1 MGDPRGPSGVATG
14 SDPLATA
21 DRPPAGTVIASRYRL
36 QRRISARGPLS
47 LWRGDDLVLARPV
60 AVHILAG
67 NVDAAA
73 TRRFIDAAIAAG
85 QVISPAA
92 TATFDADDLGDLSYV
107 VSEWVEGVSLAQLLS
122 DGPLPTGRMRGLL
135 LPVATVLAEAHT
147 HGVHHGQLQPSDVV
161 VTGHGGVKVLGLGL
175 KVPEQAPTGS
185 EPAEDTGSSGDGGSS
200 GPGGSAGSTGSTTP
214 PRTLS
219 TSVAEQ
225 ADVRAL
231 GALVYASLT
240 GRWPLAGGELPP
252 APLDEAGRIC
262 APRQVRAGV
271 PRQADAIATAA
282 LGLDGRQTVAPLR
295 SAAEVAAALDSL
307 PYEQDPPTPP
317 TSSAPAIPPRS
328 PRPATALP
336 PRRPVPPGY
345 GRPARRRRVSP
356 IAAGVV
362 LLVAI
367 AAVVSVLLA
376 VNSGG
381 GSSPTPPASAP
392 TTKKP
397 ASPATVLTPAKVSD
411 FDPYGHPPTEQPQLV
426 AQAHDNNPGTAWL
439 TETYTNAQLG
449 SLKPGVG
456 LRLDMGHPVTIG
468 QLQLTFPFA
477 GQAVEVRAGD
487 TDSTSIDSYPV
498 VWSNGSTGTSAL
510 VTPSTTAPH
519 RYWVIWLT
527 RLVPQNG
534 GFQGGVAEIVA
545 RS

>member
-1 MGDPRGPSGVATG
+1 MTPG
-14 SDPLATA
+14 SL
-21 DRPPAGTVIASRYRL
+21 IASRYRL
-36 QRRISARGPLS
+36 ESRVFVHGPLS

-60 AVHILAG
+60 AVHILTG
-67 NVDAAA
+67 EIDARQA
-73 TRRFIDAAIAAG
+73 RRFIDSAVAAG
-85 QVISPAA
+85 QVASPAA
-92 TATFDADDLGDLSYV
+92 TATFDADDLADLSYV

-135 LPVATVLAEAHT
+135 LPVATLLAEAHA
-147 HGVHHGQLQPSDVV
+147 HGVQHGRLQPSDVV

-175 KVPEQAPTGS
+175 VVPDQAR
-185 EPAEDTGSSGDGGSS
+185 SGGES
-200 GPGGSAGSTGSTTP
+200 GPGTDDQAPAAESPTSSRGGSTSADE
-214 PRTLS
+214 R
-219 TSVAEQ
+219 

-240 GRWPLAGGELPP
+240 GRWPLPGAELPP

-282 LGLDGRQTVAPLR
+282 LGLEGRQTVAPLR

-317 TSSAPAIPPRS
+317 TPPTTARS
-328 PRPATALP
+328 PRPPTTVP
-336 PRRPVPPGY
+336 PRRPAAAPAY
-345 GRPARRRRVSP
+345 GRQPRRRRPVSP
-356 IAAGVV
+356 VAAGVV

-367 AAVVSVLLA
+367 AAVVSVVLA
-376 VNSGG
+376 MNSGG
-381 GSSPTPPASAP
+381 GSPPAPSAGASPSSAP
-392 TTKKP
+392 VKP
-397 ASPATVLTPAKVSD
+397 AAVIAPASVTD
-411 FDPYGHPPTEQPQLV
+411 FDPYGSPPTEQSQLV

-456 LRLDMGHPVTIG
+456 LRLDMGRAVSVR

-477 GQAVEVRAGD
+477 GQSVEVRAGD
-487 TDSTSIDSYPV
+487 ADTTSIDSYPV
-498 VWSNGSTGTSAL
+498 VWSDGSAGTSTVA
-510 VTPSTTAPH
+510 TPNTTAPH
-519 RYWVIWLT
+519 RYWIIWLT

-534 GFQGGVAEIVA
+534 GFQGGVSEVVV

>member
-14 SDPLATA
+14 ADPLTPA
-21 DRPPAGTVIASRYRL
+21 DRLTPGTLIATRYRL
-36 QRRISARGPLS
+36 ESRVSARGSLS

-60 AVHILAG
+60 AVHVLTG
-67 NVDAAA
+67 SPDAAH
-73 TRRFIDAAIAAG
+73 TRRFIDSAVAAG

-122 DGPLPTGRMRGLL
+122 DGPLPNGRMRGLL
-135 LPVATVLAEAHT
+135 LPVATMLAEAHA
-147 HGVHHGQLQPSDVV
+147 HGVQHGRLQPSDVV

-175 KVPEQAPTGS
+175 LAPDGTHPESNGS
-185 EPAEDTGSSGDGGSS
+185 MDLDSDAGNGASS
-200 GPGGSAGSTGSTTP
+200 P

-219 TSVAEQ
+219 MSAEER

-240 GRWPLAGGELPP
+240 GRWPLTGTELPP

-271 PRQADAIATAA
+271 TRQADAIATAA

-307 PYEQDPPTPP
+307 PYEHDPPTPP
-317 TSSAPAIPPRS
+317 IANRS
-328 PRPATALP
+328 PRPAMAAP
-336 PRRPVPPGY
+336 PLRPSSPSY
-345 GRPARRRRVSP
+345 GQSGPRRRRVSP
-356 IAAGVV
+356 LAAGVV
-362 LLVAI
+362 LVVAI
-367 AAVVSVLLA
+367 AAVVSLLLA
-376 VNSGG
+376 RNSGG
-381 GSSPTPPASAP
+381 SGSTQPPPASAS
-392 TTKKP
+392 TSKKP
-397 ASPATVLTPAKVSD
+397 ASAATVLTPASYSD
-411 FDPYGHPPTEQPQLV
+411 FDPYGHPPSEQPQLV
-426 AQAHDNNPGTAWL
+426 PQAHDNNPSTAWL

-456 LRLDMGHPVTIG
+456 LRLDMGHPVTVG

-477 GQAVEVRAGD
+477 GQSVEVRAGD
-487 TDSTSIDSYPV
+487 TDSTSVDSYPV
-498 VWSNGSTGTSAL
+498 VWSNGSAGLSAL
-510 VTPSTTAPH
+510 ATPNTAAPH

-534 GFQGGVAEIVA
+534 GFQGGVSEIVV

>member
-1 MGDPRGPSGVATG
+1 MP
-14 SDPLATA
+14 
-21 DRPPAGTVIASRYRL
+21 GTLIAARYRL
-36 QRRISARGPLS
+36 ERRVSMRGLLS

-60 AVHILAG
+60 AVHILTG
-67 NVDAAA
+67 TIDAAQ
-73 TRRFIDAAIAAG
+73 TRRFIDAAVAAG

-122 DGPLPTGRMRGLL
+122 DGPLPNGRMRGLL
-135 LPVATVLAEAHT
+135 LPVATMLAEAHA
-147 HGVHHGQLQPSDVV
+147 HGVQHGRLQPSDVV

-175 KVPEQAPTGS
+175 LAPDGTH
-185 EPAEDTGSSGDGGSS
+185 PDAGSSPTDNGSDAS
-200 GPGGSAGSTGSTTP
+200 NGASTAPRLPG
-214 PRTLS
+214 TLS
-219 TSVAEQ
+219 NSAEER

-240 GRWPLAGGELPP
+240 GRWPLTGTELPP

-271 PRQADAIATAA
+271 TRQADAIATAA

-317 TSSAPAIPPRS
+317 IASRA
-328 PRPATALP
+328 PRPATAIP
-336 PRRPVPPGY
+336 PRRPSSPAYSQPG
-345 GRPARRRRVSP
+345 PRRRRVSP
-356 IAAGVV
+356 LAAGVV
-362 LLVAI
+362 LIAAI
-367 AAVVSVLLA
+367 AAVISVVLA
-376 VNSGG
+376 LTNSGSN
-381 GSSPTPPASAP
+381 GSSSTPPASAP
-392 TTKKP
+392 TSAKP
-397 ASPATVLTPAKVSD
+397 ASPAAVLTPSSFSD
-411 FDPYGHPPTEQPQLV
+411 FDPYGQPPSEQPQLV
-426 AQAHDNNPGTAWL
+426 PLAHDNNPTTAWL

-456 LRLDMGHPVTIG
+456 LRLDMGRPVTVG

-487 TDSTSIDSYPV
+487 TDSTAIDSYPV
-498 VWSNGSTGTSAL
+498 VWSNGSAGTSAL
-510 VTPSTTAPH
+510 AKPNTTAPH

-534 GFQGGVAEIVA
+534 GFQGGVSEIVVH
-545 RS
+545 S

>member
-1 MGDPRGPSGVATG
+1 
-14 SDPLATA
+14 
-21 DRPPAGTVIASRYRL
+21 
-36 QRRISARGPLS
+36 LS

-60 AVHILAG
+60 AVHILSG
-67 NVDAAA
+67 DIDAAQ
-73 TRRFIDAAIAAG
+73 TRRFIDSAVAAG

-107 VSEWVEGVSLAQLLS
+107 VSEWVEGVSLAQLLG
-122 DGPLPTGRMRGLL
+122 DGPLPNGRMRGLL
-135 LPVATVLAEAHT
+135 LPVATMLAEAHA
-147 HGVHHGQLQPSDVV
+147 HGVQHGRLQPSDVV

-175 KVPEQAPTGS
+175 LAPDGTHT
-185 EPAEDTGSSGDGGSS
+185 EPSGTAD
-200 GPGGSAGSTGSTTP
+200 AGNDAAFA

-219 TSVAEQ
+219 MSAEER

-240 GRWPLAGGELPP
+240 GRWPLAGSELPP

-271 PRQADAIATAA
+271 TRQADAIATAA

-317 TSSAPAIPPRS
+317 IASRS
-328 PRPATALP
+328 PRPPTVIP
-336 PRRPVPPGY
+336 PRRPSSPSYAQSGP
-345 GRPARRRRVSP
+345 RRRRVSP
-356 IAAGVV
+356 LAAGVV
-362 LLVAI
+362 LIVAI
-367 AAVVSVLLA
+367 AAVVSVVLA
-376 VNSGG
+376 LNSG
-381 GSSPTPPASAP
+381 SKDSPTPPPSSASAS
-392 TTKKP
+392 KKP
-397 ASPATVLTPAKVSD
+397 ASPATILTPAAYSD
-411 FDPYGHPPTEQPQLV
+411 FDPYGQPPSEQPQLV
-426 AQAHDNNPGTAWL
+426 PLVHDNNSSTAWL

-456 LRLDMGHPVTIG
+456 LRLDMGHPVTVG

-498 VWSNGSTGTSAL
+498 VWNNGSAGMSEL
-510 VTPSTTAPH
+510 VKPNTTAPH

-534 GFQGGVAEIVA
+534 GFQGGVSEIVV

>member
-14 SDPLATA
+14 TDPLATA
-21 DRPPAGTVIASRYRL
+21 EQLTPGTVIASRYRL
-36 QRRISARGPLS
+36 ERRVSTRGPLS

-60 AVHILAG
+60 AVYILSG
-67 NVDAAA
+67 NVDAGYR
-73 TRRFIDAAIAAG
+73 RRFIDAAVAAG

-135 LPVATVLAEAHT
+135 LPVANLLAEAHA
-147 HGVHHGQLQPSDVV
+147 HGVHHGRLQPSDVV
-161 VTGHGGVKVLGLGL
+161 VTGHGGVKVIGLGL
-175 KVPEQAPTGS
+175 MVPDEA
-185 EPAEDTGSSGDGGSS
+185 SGGDHNAADRS
-200 GPGGSAGSTGSTTP
+200 GEASTDFTP
-214 PRTLS
+214 PRTLG
-219 TSVAEQ
+219 TSAQER

-240 GRWPLAGGELPP
+240 GRWPSSGTDLPP

-271 PRQADAIATAA
+271 TRQADAIATAA

-317 TSSAPAIPPRS
+317 IASRS
-328 PRPATALP
+328 PRPPTRTP
-336 PRRPVPPGY
+336 PRRPDSPAY
-345 GRPARRRRVSP
+345 GGSGARRRRVSP
-356 IAAGVV
+356 LAAGVV
-362 LLVAI
+362 LIVAI
-367 AAVVSVLLA
+367 AAVVSVVLA
-376 VNSGG
+376 LQSGHN
-381 GSSPTPPASAP
+381 GSGPRPPRSTS

-397 ASPATVLTPAKVSD
+397 ASPPTTVLTPVGYSD
-411 FDPYGHPPTEQPQLV
+411 FDPYGQPPTEQPQLV
-426 AQAHDNNPGTAWL
+426 PLVHDNDPGTAWL

-449 SLKPGVG
+449 SLKSGVG
-456 LRLDMGHPVTIG
+456 LRLDMGHPVTVG

-487 TDSTSIDSYPV
+487 TDSTSLDSYPV
-498 VWSNGSTGTSAL
+498 VWSDGSAGTSAL
-510 VTPSTTAPH
+510 VTPNTSAPH
-519 RYWVIWLT
+519 RYWIIWLT

-534 GFQGGVAEIVA
+534 GFQGGVSEVVA